1 MDGARA
7 GGAGRSLLLILN
19 AVVSRSTAAGASLLL
34 LFLLLLSPLPPPV
47 MGQVRPIELEG
58 FVVTGTPVPR
68 TTSAV
73 TSHVTVLDGEE
84 LRRRGVTRVA
94 DALSGVPGLVVVQS
108 GSYGSVTSTFLR
120 GAEGDHVKILVDG
133 VEMNQAGGGFDLA
146 GLVLS
151 DVERIEV
158 VRGPAS
164 AFYGSDAMAGVI
176 HIITRRGGGPRK
188 ASVFGRGGSY
198 GSMNW
203 GADVHGGTGTSGY
216 SLSLSRATSDGILAF
231 NNDFRNTVVSG
242 KAFAHPSEKT
252 RLELSGRY
260 SDRIYHF
267 PTDGSGN
274 VVDQNA
280 LTFGEEWT
288 LSAVASRAVS
298 DRVELLAT
306 LRTYRWD
313 GGSDDRLDGPGDT
326 LGYYGYTSEDSFRR
340 TSGELQGSLVPW
352 AGSVMSV
359 GVELEEEAQHS
370 VSESFSQFGPSQGD
384 SEYERWNRG
393 YYAQMVSEAS
403 GWAGNLGIRLDEN
416 EQYGEY
422 FTYQAGISYSTPA
435 SGTRL
440 FGSVGRGMK
449 EPAFLETSS
458 TGFTV
463 GNPDLEPER
472 SFVWEVGLQQP
483 LGKGGIATSLT
494 WFRQSLRDLIQYTFT
509 SPEAGGPNFFNVA
522 KARTQGIEATL
533 AAPLGALSMSG
544 AFTYLDSKV
553 LDAGFD
559 EGEGAVFVEGSSLVR
574 RPRHQGS
581 LSAGYLFAR
590 GVLNGD
596 VRWTGSRSDRDF
608 SAWPASPVD
617 LPSYTL
623 LNLGVEVN
631 VLSAKGGR
639 PGINLQVR
647 GENLLDEEYQEVFG
661 FDAPGRAFMVGFQM
675 TFGEAGS

>member
-7 GGAGRSLLLILN
+7 GGSGHSLLLTLI
-19 AVVSRSTAAGASLLL
+19 VGVSRSRVAGPSSLLL
-34 LFLLLLSPLPPPV
+34 LLLSFLTIPV
-47 MGQVRPIELEG
+47 MGQIRPIELEG

-68 TTSAV
+68 TTNSV

-84 LRRRGVTRVA
+84 LRRRGVYRVA
-94 DALSGVPGLVVVQS
+94 DALSGVPGLVVVQN
-108 GSYGSVTSTFLR
+108 GSYGSVTSTFFR

-176 HIITRRGGGPRK
+176 HIITRTGGGARK
-188 ASVFGRGGSY
+188 ASVFGRAGSY

-203 GADVHGGTGTSGY
+203 GADVHGGSGTSGY

-231 NNDFRNTVVSG
+231 NNNFRNTVVSG
-242 KAFAHPSEKT
+242 KVFARSSEKT

-260 SDRIYHF
+260 ADRTYHF

-274 VVDQNA
+274 VVDENA
-280 LTFGEEWT
+280 FTFGEE
-288 LSAVASRAVS
+288 LSLGAVASRAVS

-306 LRTYRWD
+306 LKTYRWD

-326 LGYYGYTSEDSFRR
+326 LGYYGYNSEDSFRR
-340 TSGELQGSLVPW
+340 TSGELRGSLVPW
-352 AGSVMSV
+352 EGSVMSV
-359 GVELEEEAQHS
+359 GVELEQEDQHS

-384 SEYERWNRG
+384 SEYERGNWG
-393 YYAQMVSEAS
+393 YYAQMVSALS
-403 GWAGNLGIRLDEN
+403 GWAGNIGIRLDEN

-440 FGSVGRGMK
+440 FGSLGRGMK

-483 LGKGGIATSLT
+483 LGKGGVAASLT
-494 WFRQSLRDLIQYTFT
+494 WFRQSLHDLIQYTFT
-509 SPEAGGPNFFNVA
+509 SPEVGGPNFFNVA
-522 KARTQGIEATL
+522 EARTQGIEATL
-533 AAPLGALSMSG
+533 TAPLGALTMSG
-544 AFTYLDSKV
+544 AYTYLDSEV

-559 EGEGAVFVEGSSLVR
+559 EGEGAVFVEGAALVR

-581 LSAGYLFAR
+581 LSAGYPFAR
-590 GVLNGD
+590 GALNGE

-608 SAWPASPVD
+608 SAWPASSVD

-623 LNLGVEVN
+623 LILGVDVN

-639 PGINLQVR
+639 PGINLQLR
-647 GENLLDEEYQEVFG
+647 GENLLGEEYQEVFG
-661 FDAPGRAFMVGFQM
+661 FDAPGRAIMVGFQM